1 MLEVQV
7 EVLLCPWVRKFKYSA
22 AIGRVKGAST
32 STTLAMG
39 SWGLG
44 QASSKLGSK
53 VVGDGFSQF
62 ALTHFDFYK
71 RHLLTKI
78 CKVTHLD

>member
-53 VVGDGFSQF
+53 VVGDGFSQICAHSF
-62 ALTHFDFYK
+62 G
-71 RHLLTKI
+71 LLQKGTFEQKI
-78 CKVTHLD
+78 P